1 MTQLAVAPFFQTNI
15 AEALTAA
22 AAVLTFFAALSAI
35 YYAHRQLS
43 AAKDT
48 ARVDLTFRLYEH
60 QLNPEFARH
69 IALAADFITIDEKGA
84 KQKGIADRR
93 WRRWEAMDRK
103 EATQL
108 ILYLNHLEAVGGLYE
123 QNRLDETAAMRLFGQ
138 AAAAYWKRA
147 DWFVTRLRT
156 ASGAAAFNKWEALAK
171 AYEPWK
177 RKGA

>member
-1 MTQLAVAPFFQTNI
+1 MIQLAVAPFFQTNI

-22 AAVLTFFAALSAI
+22 AAALTFFAALGAI

-60 QLNPEFARH
+60 QLNPEFAKH
-69 IALAADFITIDEKGA
+69 IALTADFITIEEEGA
-84 KQKGIADRR
+84 KRNRIACKR
-93 WRRWEAMDRK
+93 WRKWEGMDRSDAA
-103 EATQL
+103 E
-108 ILYLNHLEAVGGLYE
+108 IVLYLNHLEAVGGLYE
-123 QNRLDETAAMRLFGQ
+123 QGRLDETAAMRLFGQ

-147 DWFVTRLRT
+147 DWFVKQLR
-156 ASGAAAFNKWEALAK
+156 SGDGAAAFDKWEALAK
-171 AYEPWK
+171 AYESWK